1 MSLSILVRENS
12 AVNLSMAS
20 IARLLLETVRSDQ
33 TEHNNNHP
41 IKSQAVDIVEA
52 PGEEGRVGGG
62 VVAQLDEEQHC
73 EQGEGQNL
81 GDNSGGEIFMTI
93 RTCGINLLTI
103 SQVMTRQVSCL
114 TCFCILTCRLR

>member
-1 MSLSILVRENS
+1 MVSMLSITRAVWGFLIMSLSILVRENS
-12 AVNLSMAS
+12 AVNLSMAT

-81 GDNSGGEIFMTI
+81 GDNSGGRF
-93 RTCGINLLTI
+93 L
-103 SQVMTRQVSCL
+103 
-114 TCFCILTCRLR
+114 

>member
-1 MSLSILVRENS
+1 MVSMLSITRAVWGFLIISLSILVRENS

-33 TEHNNNHP
+33 TEHNNSHA

-52 PGEEGRVGGG
+52 PGEEGRVRGG
-62 VVAQLDEEQHC
+62 VVPQLDEEQHG

-81 GDNSGGEIFMTI
+81 GDNSGGRF
-93 RTCGINLLTI
+93 L
-103 SQVMTRQVSCL
+103 
-114 TCFCILTCRLR
+114 

>member
-12 AVNLSMAS
+12 AVNLSMAT

-62 VVAQLDEEQHC
+62 VV
-73 EQGEGQNL
+73 
-81 GDNSGGEIFMTI
+81 
-93 RTCGINLLTI
+93 CGRGAALWTSWANRDK
-103 SQVMTRQVSCL
+103 SQKRNAS
-114 TCFCILTCRLR
+114 

>member
-1 MSLSILVRENS
+1 MVSMLSITRAVWGFLIISLSILVRENS

-33 TEHNNNHP
+33 TEHNNSHT

-52 PGEEGRVGGG
+52 PGEERRVRVG
-62 VVAQLDEEQHC
+62 VVPQLDEEQHG

-81 GDNSGGEIFMTI
+81 GDNSGGRFLGHSEPVEWI
-93 RTCGINLLTI
+93 C
-103 SQVMTRQVSCL
+103 
-114 TCFCILTCRLR
+114 